1 MVSELIHRQACEI
14 VHFTLASA
22 LLAVGLVD
30 EGAMHDI
37 SDVEP
42 GEVYVDLVGLSQN
55 DTHSAVTDA
64 EVNETVSYHYLH
76 LSSSPTLPSR

>member
-1 MVSELIHRQACEI
+1 

-42 GEVYVDLVGLSQN
+42 GEVYVDLAGLPQN

-64 EVNETVSYHYLH
+64 EVNETVS
-76 LSSSPTLPSR
+76 